1 MGNILGAPS
10 FKNALLTAAEKGQS
24 KIVAQIL
31 EAGAHVNVKDSS
43 GHAPLDIASRRG
55 HIEVVRVLLEN
66 NAGNYIFCNNYS
78 FCTVRCR
85 SLYYASCNG
94 HVQIVKLLLKNG
106 ASTQYIDTERW
117 TSLHRASR
125 NGHIKIVALLLMSV
139 TYVDIK
145 DSSGRTPL
153 ALALQYGHTKVVK
166 ILLKY
171 GANLFIKDNDELR
184 PVENSVNPRVRKII
198 KKCKKT
204 HNKMYKLKEWRPW
217 NHRNYPSSYRGIMT
231 ILAILAK
238 ACYK

>member
-1 MGNILGAPS
+1 MGNILGTPS

-24 KIVAQIL
+24 KIVGQIL
-31 EAGAHVNVKDSS
+31 EAGAHVNVEDSS

-66 NAGNYIFCNNYS
+66 NAGEYIFLNTYS

-106 ASTQYIDTERW
+106 ASTRYRNTERW

-153 ALALQYGHTKVVK
+153 ALALQYGHAEVVK
-166 ILLKY
+166 ILLKN
-171 GANLFIKDNDELR
+171 GANLFIKDNDELH
-184 PVENSVNPRVRKII
+184 PRVRKII
-198 KKCKKT
+198 KKCKKIN
-204 HNKMYKLKEWRPW
+204 NKMYKLKEWRPW
-217 NHRNYPSSYRGIMT
+217 NHHNYPFPYRGVMT

-238 ACYK
+238 AYYK